1 MSVMIRR
8 VWDVTL
14 TVADLSRAVAFYRD
28 ILDLPLKYQF
38 PDYAGFDVG
47 GVELGLKTWGGM
59 EPPRKGEP
67 VVNFLVDD
75 VARACRELSA
85 RGVKFTKGPEDTPWG
100 GRIALFED
108 PDGNTLQ
115 LTQIHWKK
123 YFSACA
129 RGG

>member
-1 MSVMIRR
+1 M
-8 VWDVTL
+8 
-14 TVADLSRAVAFYRD
+14 
-28 ILDLPLKYQF
+28 
-38 PDYAGFDVG
+38 
-47 GVELGLKTWGGM
+47 ELGLKTWGEL

-75 VARACRELSA
+75 VDRAHRELSA
-85 RGVKFTKGPEDTPWG
+85 RGVKFTKGPEDTLWG
-100 GRIALFED
+100 SRIALFRD

-115 LTQIHWKK
+115 LTQIDWRK

>member
-1 MSVMIRR
+1 MQ
-8 VWDVTL
+8 
-14 TVADLSRAVAFYRD
+14 RA
-28 ILDLPLKYQF
+28 LKYQF
-38 PDYAGFDVG
+38 ADYAGFDVG
-47 GVELGLKTWGGM
+47 GVELGLKTWGEL

-75 VARACRELSA
+75 VDRACQELSA

-115 LTQIHWKK
+115 LTQIDWKR

-129 RGG
+129 G

>member
-1 MSVMIRR
+1 MIRR
-8 VWDVTL
+8 IWDITL
-14 TVADLSRAVAFYRD
+14 TVADLSRAVDFYQD
-28 ILDLPLKYQF
+28 ILGLPLKYRF
-38 PDYAGFDVG
+38 ADYAGFDVG
-47 GVELGLKTWGGM
+47 GVELGLKTWGEL

-75 VARACRELSA
+75 VDRACQELSA

-115 LTQIHWKK
+115 LTQIDWRK

-129 RGG
+129 G